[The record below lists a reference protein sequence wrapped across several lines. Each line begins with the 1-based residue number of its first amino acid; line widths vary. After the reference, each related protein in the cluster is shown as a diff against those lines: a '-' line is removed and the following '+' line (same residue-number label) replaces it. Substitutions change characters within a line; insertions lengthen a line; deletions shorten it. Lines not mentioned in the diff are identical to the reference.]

1 MLGSIGI
8 AIYRSVMAD
17 GVPAGLSP
25 DAVTAAQATLGGA
38 VAVAAGLSDPQ
49 RHELLG
55 GRGAFAQA
63 FQLVSIISA
72 VIALVLAPLAA
83 RVLRLKSGPLQRS

>member
-1 MLGSIGI
+1 
-8 AIYRSVMAD
+8 
-17 GVPAGLSP
+17 LSP
-25 DAVTAAQATLGGA
+25 DAVIAAQATLGGA
-38 VAVAAGLSDPQ
+38 VAVAEGLSDPQ

-55 GRGAFAQA
+55 AARGAFAQA